1 MDDHM
6 GDHMDET
13 MIEALRV
20 KRERAMLSEFR
31 QRFGDYHTE
40 LHREDYLF
48 RSGHKRSRETARIR
62 GEHSDLFKPSAIA
75 ELRAKLE
82 ETPEHRETERT
93 SVKRLMAFAMEG
105 ALQTHAQEV
114 SDEIE
119 GYEANALVDWQGRE
133 VPFRASSSLLAD
145 ETDFARRRD
154 LFARRVGV
162 IEAAQDLRA
171 ERLEKLREG
180 ARELGYENRLVM
192 RRELYG
198 LDYEWLVERAR
209 AILSKTEGGYV
220 NALAILLPRETG
232 VSVDDATQ
240 ADLGFLRKFTRF
252 DHFFPRERML
262 GVYRELF
269 AALGFNSEKQSNLAI
284 DSGPRP
290 GKQPQAFCSPIRVP
304 DEIKLSVNLNGGQ
317 GNYRGFLREAG
328 RAQLYAWTS
337 SSLNPEFRLGG
348 DRAVVE
354 AWGLLLENLA
364 LDERWLMTTFGFV
377 ENMEF
382 RRALAVFRLMS
393 LRQRAAL
400 LDYEIE
406 FHAGG
411 LARGAGERYAELM
424 TEAARV
430 RFDGTE
436 RLRSLDD
443 AFYAA
448 DLLRASAFESQM
460 REYLK
465 TQFGVRWWAS
475 RKAGETLIDLWNT
488 GRRHTVEELASM
500 IGLGALDFDW
510 LASESLES
518 IEGRSA

>member
-1 MDDHM
+1 
-6 GDHMDET
+6 
-13 MIEALRV
+13 
-20 KRERAMLSEFR
+20 MLSEFR
-31 QRFGDYHTE
+31 QRFGDFHTE
-40 LHREDYLF
+40 IHREDYLF
-48 RSGHKRSRETARIR
+48 RSGHKQSRELARIR
-62 GEHSDLFKPSAIA
+62 REFSDLFKPSAIA

-82 ETPEHRETERT
+82 ETPEQRETERA
-93 SVKRLMAFAMEG
+93 SVKRLIAFAVEG
-105 ALQTHAQEV
+105 ALLDRARAV

-119 GYEANALVDWQGRE
+119 DYEATALVAWQGRK
-133 VPFRASSSLLAD
+133 VLFRPSASLLAD

-154 LFARRVGV
+154 LFARRADV

-180 ARELGYENRLVM
+180 AREMGYENRLAM
-192 RRELYG
+192 RRELRG
-198 LDYEWLVERAR
+198 LNYEGLAERAR
-209 AILSKTEGGYV
+209 GVLSRTEGGYV
-220 NALAILLPRETG
+220 NALASLLPRETG
-232 VSVDDATQ
+232 VSIDDATQ
-240 ADLGFLRKFTRF
+240 ADLGFLQMFTRF
-252 DHFFPRERML
+252 DHFFPREKTL
-262 GVYRELF
+262 SVYQKLF

-284 DSGPRP
+284 DSEPRP
-290 GKQPQAFCSPIRVP
+290 GKQTQAFCSPIHVP

-317 GNYRGFLREAG
+317 ANYRELLREAG

-337 SSLNPEFRLGG
+337 RDLYPEFRLGG
-348 DRAVVE
+348 DRAVVV

-364 LDERWLMTTFGFV
+364 LDERWLITTLGFV

-382 RRALAVFRLMS
+382 RRALAFFRLMS

-406 FHAGG
+406 FHAGK
-411 LARGAGERYAELM
+411 LARGVGERYAELM

-443 AFYAA
+443 AFYSA
-448 DLLRASAFESQM
+448 DFLRASAFESQM

-465 TQFGVRWWAS
+465 TRFGVRWWAS
-475 RKAGETLIDLWNT
+475 PKAGETLIDLWNT

-510 LASESLES
+510 LASELLES
-518 IEGRSA
+518 MEGRST

>member
-1 MDDHM
+1 
-6 GDHMDET
+6 
-13 MIEALRV
+13 
-20 KRERAMLSEFR
+20 MLSEYR
-31 QRFGDYHTE
+31 QRFGDFHIE

-48 RSGHKRSRETARIR
+48 RSGHNQGREIARIR
-62 GEHSDLFKPSAIA
+62 SGHSDLFKPSAIA

-82 ETPEHRETERT
+82 ETSEQRETEGT
-93 SVKRLMAFAMEG
+93 SVKRLIAFAVEG
-105 ALQTHAQEV
+105 SLLARAQEV

-119 GYEANALVDWQGRE
+119 NYEANALIDWQGRK
-133 VPFRASSSLLAD
+133 VPFRASASLLAD

-154 LFARRVGV
+154 LFARRAGV

-180 ARELGYENRLVM
+180 ARDLGYENRLAM
-192 RRELYG
+192 RRELRG
-198 LDYEWLVERAR
+198 LDYEGLVERAR
-209 AILSKTEGGYV
+209 GILSKTEGGYV
-220 NALAILLPRETG
+220 NALASLLPQETG

-240 ADLGFLRKFTRF
+240 ADLGFLHSFTRF

-284 DSGPRP
+284 DSEPRP

-304 DEIKLSVNLNGGQ
+304 DEVKLSVNLTGGQ
-317 GNYRGFLREAG
+317 ANYRELLREAG

-337 SSLNPEFRLGG
+337 RNLYPEFRLGG

-354 AWGLLLENLA
+354 AWGLLFENLA
-364 LDERWLMTTFGFV
+364 LDERWLMATFGFV

-382 RRALAVFRLMS
+382 RRALAVFRLIR

-406 FHAGG
+406 FHSGG
-411 LARGAGERYAELM
+411 LVGVAGARYAESM
-424 TEAARV
+424 TDAARI
-430 RFDGTE
+430 RFGGTE

-443 AFYAA
+443 AFYSA
-448 DLLRASAFESQM
+448 DFLRASAFEAQM

-465 TQFGVRWWAS
+465 THFGVRWWAS
-475 RKAGETLIDLWNT
+475 SKAGETLIDLWNT
-488 GRRHTVEELASM
+488 GRRYTVEELASM

-518 IEGRSA
+518 IEGRST

>member
-1 MDDHM
+1 
-6 GDHMDET
+6 
-13 MIEALRV
+13 
-20 KRERAMLSEFR
+20 MLSEYR
-31 QRFGDYHTE
+31 QRFGDFHTE

-48 RSGHKRSRETARIR
+48 RSGHERSREIARIR
-62 GEHSDLFKPSAIA
+62 GEHSDLFKSSTIA

-82 ETPEHRETERT
+82 ETPEHRETERA
-93 SVKRLMAFAMEG
+93 SVKRLIAFAVEG
-105 ALQTHAQEV
+105 ALSARAQEV

-119 GYEANALVDWQGRE
+119 NYEADALVDWHGRG
-133 VPFRASSSLLAD
+133 VPFRASASMLAD
-145 ETDFARRRD
+145 EKDFSRRRD
-154 LFARRVGV
+154 LFARRAGV
-162 IEAAQDLRA
+162 IEAVQDLRA

-180 ARELGYENRLVM
+180 ARELGYENRLAM
-192 RRELYG
+192 LRELRG
-198 LDYEWLVERAR
+198 LDYEGTASRAR
-209 AILSKTEGGYV
+209 GVLSKTEGGYV
-220 NALAILLPRETG
+220 NALANLLPRETG

-240 ADLGFLRKFTRF
+240 ADLGFLQKFTRF
-252 DHFFPRERML
+252 DHFFMRERML

-284 DSGPRP
+284 DSGSRP
-290 GKQPQAFCSPIRVP
+290 GKQPQAFCSPISVP
-304 DEIKLSVNLNGGQ
+304 DEIKLSVNLAGGQ
-317 GNYRGFLREAG
+317 ANYRELLREAG

-337 SSLNPEFRLGG
+337 RNLYPEFRLGG

-354 AWGLLLENLA
+354 AWGLLFENLV

-382 RRALAVFRLMS
+382 RRALAVFRLIR

-406 FHAGG
+406 FHSGVPAS
-411 LARGAGERYAELM
+411 GAGARYAELM
-424 TEAARV
+424 TDAARV

-436 RLRSLDD
+436 RLRSLDN
-443 AFYAA
+443 AFHSA
-448 DLLRASAFESQM
+448 DFLRASAFESQM

-465 TQFGVRWWAS
+465 TRFGERWWAS
-475 RKAGETLIDLWNT
+475 HKAGETLIDIWNT
-488 GRRHTVEELASM
+488 GRRYTVEELASM
-500 IGLGALDFDW
+500 IGMGALDFDW

>member
-1 MDDHM
+1 
-6 GDHMDET
+6 
-13 MIEALRV
+13 
-20 KRERAMLSEFR
+20 MLSEYR
-31 QRFGDYHTE
+31 QRFGDFHTE

-48 RSGHKRSRETARIR
+48 RSGHEQSREVARIR
-62 GEHSDLFKPSAIA
+62 GEHSDLFKSSAIA

-82 ETPEHRETERT
+82 ETPEHRETERA
-93 SVKRLMAFAMEG
+93 SVKRLIAFAVEG
-105 ALQTHAQEV
+105 ALSARAQEV

-119 GYEANALVDWQGRE
+119 NYEADALVDWRGRR
-133 VPFRASSSLLAD
+133 VPFRASASLLAD
-145 ETDFARRRD
+145 EKDFSRRRD
-154 LFARRVGV
+154 LFARRAGV
-162 IEAAQDLRA
+162 IEAVQDLRA
-171 ERLEKLREG
+171 ERLEKLRDG
-180 ARELGYENRLVM
+180 ARELGYENRLAM
-192 RRELYG
+192 LRELRG
-198 LDYEWLVERAR
+198 LDYEGTASRAR
-209 AILSKTEGGYV
+209 GVLSKTEGGYV
-220 NALAILLPRETG
+220 NALANLLPRETA

-240 ADLGFLRKFTRF
+240 ADLGFLQKFTRF
-252 DHFFPRERML
+252 DHFFTRERML

-284 DSGPRP
+284 DSESRP
-290 GKQPQAFCSPIRVP
+290 GKQPRAFCSPISVP
-304 DEIKLSVNLNGGQ
+304 DEIKLSVNLVGGQ
-317 GNYRGFLREAG
+317 ANYRELLREAG

-337 SSLNPEFRLGG
+337 RNLYPEFRLGG

-354 AWGLLLENLA
+354 AWGLLFENLT

-377 ENMEF
+377 ENIEF
-382 RRALAVFRLMS
+382 RRALAVFRLIR

-406 FHAGG
+406 FHSGVPAS
-411 LARGAGERYAELM
+411 GAAARYAELM
-424 TEAARV
+424 TDAARV

-443 AFYAA
+443 AFHSA
-448 DLLRASAFESQM
+448 DFLRASAFESQM

-465 TQFGVRWWAS
+465 TRFGERWWAS

-500 IGLGALDFDW
+500 IGMGALDFDW

>member
-1 MDDHM
+1 
-6 GDHMDET
+6 
-13 MIEALRV
+13 
-20 KRERAMLSEFR
+20 MLSEYR
-31 QRFGDYHTE
+31 QRFGDFHSE

-48 RSGHKRSRETARIR
+48 RSGHQRSREVARIR
-62 GEHSDLFKPSAIA
+62 GEHSDLFKSSTIA

-82 ETPEHRETERT
+82 ETPEHRETERA
-93 SVKRLMAFAMEG
+93 SVKRLIAFAVEG
-105 ALQTHAQEV
+105 ALSARAQEV

-119 GYEANALVDWQGRE
+119 NYEADALVDWHGQGI
-133 VPFRASSSLLAD
+133 PFRASTSLLAD
-145 ETDFARRRD
+145 EKDFARRRD
-154 LFARRVGV
+154 LFARRAGV
-162 IEAAQDLRA
+162 IEAVQDLRA

-180 ARELGYENRLVM
+180 ARELGYENRLAM
-192 RRELYG
+192 LRELRG
-198 LDYEWLVERAR
+198 LDYEGTASRAR
-209 AILSKTEGGYV
+209 SVLSKTEGGYV
-220 NALAILLPRETG
+220 NALANLLPRETG

-240 ADLGFLRKFTRF
+240 ADMGFLQKFTRF
-252 DHFFPRERML
+252 DHFFMRERML

-284 DSGPRP
+284 DSESRP
-290 GKQPQAFCSPIRVP
+290 GKQPQAFCSPISVP
-304 DEIKLSVNLNGGQ
+304 DEIKLSVNLAGGQ
-317 GNYRGFLREAG
+317 ANYRELLREAG

-337 SSLNPEFRLGG
+337 RNLYPEFRLGG

-354 AWGLLLENLA
+354 AWGLLFENLS

-382 RRALAVFRLMS
+382 RRAMAVFRLIR

-406 FHAGG
+406 FHSGVPASGAWAG
-411 LARGAGERYAELM
+411 ARYAELM
-424 TEAARV
+424 TDAARV

-436 RLRSLDD
+436 RLRSLDN
-443 AFYAA
+443 AFHSA
-448 DLLRASAFESQM
+448 DFLRASAFESQM

-465 TQFGVRWWAS
+465 TRFGERWWAS
-475 RKAGETLIDLWNT
+475 RKAGETLIDIWNT
-488 GRRHTVEELASM
+488 GRRYTVEELASM
-500 IGLGALDFDW
+500 IGMGALDFDW